1 MSDPYPPPPDRAA
14 IFEAALLDQVIG
26 RRMVASAID
35 FLLCAI
41 LAGALILATT
51 ILGIITLGLGFSLF
65 ILLPAVPVLYN
76 WLFVA
81 WMSATPGQRLLGLA
95 VRRDEDLGPP
105 GVPEAL
111 VWALGFALTLTL
123 TFGLLWLLV
132 VFLTPRNR
140 ALHDIVPGLVV
151 VRARALWGPPP

>member
-1 MSDPYPPPPDRAA
+1 MSDRYPPPPDRAA
-14 IFEAALLDQVIG
+14 IFEAALIDQVIG

-41 LAGALILATT
+41 LAGVLILATT
-51 ILGIITLGLGFSLF
+51 ILGIITLGLGFGLF
-65 ILLPAVPVLYN
+65 VLLPAVPVVYN

-105 GVPEAL
+105 GGAEAL

-132 VFLTPRNR
+132 VFLTPRHR